1 MMFGENHADFQDSDS
16 SSPESALSTKI
27 SNCFVLSIT
36 NGSRISS
43 TTDLQFSSRLFLDQL
58 GPAGKYLCKSPVIR
72 KRLLPFRLLLVL
84 GCNTHEDCPLWRAN
98 DKGRWKQFRATFL
111 FAQAVFVIARTS
123 KTWR

>member
-43 TTDLQFSSRLFLDQL
+43 TTDLQFSSRLFWTSLVRPGNICVRVPLL
-58 GPAGKYLCKSPVIR
+58 GPVGR
-72 KRLLPFRLLLVL
+72 DFRFW
-84 GCNTHEDCPLWRAN
+84 G
-98 DKGRWKQFRATFL
+98 
-111 FAQAVFVIARTS
+111 
-123 KTWR
+123 